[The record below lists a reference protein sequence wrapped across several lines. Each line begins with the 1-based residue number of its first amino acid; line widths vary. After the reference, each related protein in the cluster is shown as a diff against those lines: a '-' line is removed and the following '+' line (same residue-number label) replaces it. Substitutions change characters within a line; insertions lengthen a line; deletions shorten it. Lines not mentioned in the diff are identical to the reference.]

1 MFSLFGSIFI
11 IASFISFWNKN
22 LTVCLSN
29 SLGQAMPLF
38 LADGKVVAL
47 ATIIAYRDDGC
58 DVYRV
63 EKGYENYCVWT

>member
-1 MFSLFGSIFI
+1 M
-11 IASFISFWNKN
+11 
-22 LTVCLSN
+22 CLYN